1 MRRFVTQVTSR
12 SPGDAMVASP
22 PVGARPCTP
31 KTRPKRGETTV
42 PAAPRS
48 RPPDRVRQPAQTPR
62 LGGLLLCENLPH
74 GPATGRE
81 VVPSAFVAMGVMA
94 PNRPS
99 PSLLSGLREHLWA
112 NLFTAATP
120 VKLAA
125 DAALIVAGDAGDGCY
140 RIEDGLLKVAMMS
153 RAGSERILAFLGPG
167 AIVGELS
174 IIDGLPRSASVVA
187 VRNAVLSF
195 LSRAAFEDFA
205 KKHPEVYK
213 SLVTLLATRLRETDA
228 VIAAGS
234 FLPLRGRVACTL
246 LELAQ
251 DFGQDVGSGRIV
263 IRQKIGQSDLA
274 AMAGIARDNVS
285 RILNDWKRRKLVS
298 RLSGYYCL
306 ENKAQLEHEAE
317 L

>member
-1 MRRFVTQVTSR
+1 M
-12 SPGDAMVASP
+12 P
-22 PVGARPCTP
+22 P
-31 KTRPKRGETTV
+31 TRT
-42 PAAPRS
+42 
-48 RPPDRVRQPAQTPR
+48 
-62 LGGLLLCENLPH
+62 N
-74 GPATGRE
+74 
-81 VVPSAFVAMGVMA
+81 
-94 PNRPS
+94 
-99 PSLLSGLREHLWA
+99 PSLLSGLPEHLSA
-112 NLFTAATP
+112 SLFTSTSRVA
-120 VKLAA
+120 LGA
-125 DAALIVAGDAGDGCY
+125 DEVLFLAGDAGDGCY
-140 RIEDGLLKVAMMS
+140 RVEEGLLKVTMVS
-153 RAGSERILAFLGPG
+153 RAGGERILAFLGPG

-187 VRNAVLSF
+187 VRDASLSF
-195 LSRAAFEDFA
+195 LSRSAFEDFA
-205 KKHPEVYK
+205 KKHPEIYK
-213 SLVTLLATRLRETDA
+213 SLVTMIATRLRETDA

-274 AMAGIARDNVS
+274 AMAGIARENVS

-306 ENKAQLEHEAE
+306 ENKAQLQNEAE